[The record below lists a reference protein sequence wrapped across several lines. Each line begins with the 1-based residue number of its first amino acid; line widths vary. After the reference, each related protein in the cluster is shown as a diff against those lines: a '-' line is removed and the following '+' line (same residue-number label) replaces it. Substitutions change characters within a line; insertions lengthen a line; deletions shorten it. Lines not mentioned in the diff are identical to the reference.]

1 MAGRLPM
8 GTPLHMENENDPMVD
23 TILADDFTA
32 RDEPLAL
39 FQEWYEAATLSEP
52 SDPNAMSL
60 ATVDASG
67 MPNVRMV
74 LLKDLDGRGLTF
86 YTNLE
91 SGKGIELLATPKA
104 AACFHWKSLRRQI
117 RFRGP
122 VERVADEE
130 ADQYFATRPRQSRI
144 GAWASAQ
151 SRPLE
156 SRFAL
161 EKAVAKNAARFALGD
176 VPRPAHWSGFR
187 ILPVSIEFWYD
198 RPFRLHDRLLFSRAA
213 PGEPWTRAR
222 LYP

>member
-1 MAGRLPM
+1 
-8 GTPLHMENENDPMVD
+8 MENENDPMVD

-91 SGKGIELLATPKA
+91 SGKGIELLATPRA

-213 PGEPWTRAR
+213 PGGPWTRAR

>member
-1 MAGRLPM
+1 MPARLPVGM
-8 GTPLHMENENDPMVD
+8 PLHMENDTMVD
-23 TILADDFTA
+23 PVLADDFTQ

-39 FQEWYEAATLSEP
+39 FQEWYAAATLSEP
-52 SDPNAMSL
+52 NDPNAMGL

-67 MPNVRMV
+67 MPNLRMV
-74 LLKDLDGRGLTF
+74 LLKDLDPRGLTF

-91 SGKGIELLATPKA
+91 SAKGVELLATPKA

-117 RFRGP
+117 RFRGT
-122 VERVADEE
+122 VEPVADEE
-130 ADQYFATRPRQSRI
+130 ADQYFVTRPRQSRI

-176 VPRPAHWSGFR
+176 VPRPVHWSGFR
-187 ILPVSIEFWYD
+187 ILPVSIEFWHD
-198 RPFRLHDRLLFSRAA
+198 RPFRLHDRLLFSRSA

>member
-1 MAGRLPM
+1 LPM
-8 GTPLHMENENDPMVD
+8 GMPLHMENDTMVD
-23 TILADDFTA
+23 PVLADDFTQ

-52 SDPNAMSL
+52 NDPNAMGL

-67 MPNVRMV
+67 MPNLRMV
-74 LLKDLDGRGLTF
+74 LLKDLDPRGLTF

-91 SGKGIELLATPKA
+91 SAKGLELLATPKA

-117 RFRGP
+117 RFRGI
-122 VERVADEE
+122 VEPVADEE
-130 ADQYFATRPRQSRI
+130 ADRYFATRPRQSRI

-176 VPRPAHWSGFR
+176 VPRPVHWSGFR
-187 ILPVSIEFWYD
+187 ILPVSIEFWHD
-198 RPFRLHDRLLFSRAA
+198 RPFRLHDRLLFSRSA
-213 PGEPWTRAR
+213 PGQPWTRAR

>member
-1 MAGRLPM
+1 M
-8 GTPLHMENENDPMVD
+8 PLHMENDTMVD
-23 TILADDFTA
+23 PVLATDFTQ

-39 FQEWYEAATLSEP
+39 FQEWYAAATLSEP
-52 SDPNAMSL
+52 NDPNAMGL

-67 MPNVRMV
+67 MPNLRMV
-74 LLKDLDGRGLTF
+74 LLKDLDPRGLTF

-91 SGKGIELLATPKA
+91 SAKGVELLATPKA

-117 RFRGP
+117 RFRGS
-122 VERVADEE
+122 VEPVADEE
-130 ADQYFATRPRQSRI
+130 ADQYFVTRPRQSRI

-176 VPRPAHWSGFR
+176 VPRPVHWSGFR
-187 ILPVSIEFWYD
+187 ILPVSIEFWHD
-198 RPFRLHDRLLFSRAA
+198 RPFRLHDRLLFSRSA

>member
-1 MAGRLPM
+1 
-8 GTPLHMENENDPMVD
+8 MVD
-23 TILADDFTA
+23 PVLADDFTQ

-39 FQEWYEAATLSEP
+39 FQEWYAAATLSEP
-52 SDPNAMSL
+52 NDPNAMGL

-67 MPNVRMV
+67 MPNLRMV
-74 LLKDLDGRGLTF
+74 LLKDLDPRGLTF

-91 SGKGIELLATPKA
+91 SAKGVELLATPKA

-117 RFRGP
+117 RFRGT
-122 VERVADEE
+122 VEPVADEE
-130 ADQYFATRPRQSRI
+130 ADQYFVTRPRQSRI

-161 EKAVAKNAARFALGD
+161 ERAVAKNAARFALGD
-176 VPRPAHWSGFR
+176 VPRPVHWSGFR
-187 ILPVSIEFWYD
+187 ILPVSIEFWHD
-198 RPFRLHDRLLFSRAA
+198 RPFRLHDRLLFSRSA

>member
-1 MAGRLPM
+1 
-8 GTPLHMENENDPMVD
+8 MENKNDTMADPV
-23 TILADDFTA
+23 LAEDFTA

-52 SDPNAMSL
+52 NDPNAMSL

-67 MPNVRMV
+67 MPDVRMV
-74 LLKDLDGRGLTF
+74 LLKDLDPRGLAF

-91 SGKGIELLATPKA
+91 SAKGVELLATPKA

-187 ILPVSIEFWYD
+187 ILPVSIEFWHD

-213 PGEPWTRAR
+213 TG
-222 LYP
+222 

>member
-1 MAGRLPM
+1 
-8 GTPLHMENENDPMVD
+8 MENDTMVD
-23 TILADDFTA
+23 PILADDFTA

-39 FQEWYEAATLSEP
+39 FQEWYEAATLTEP
-52 SDPNAMSL
+52 NDPNAMSL

-67 MPNVRMV
+67 MPNLRMV
-74 LLKDLDGRGLTF
+74 LLKDLDPRGLTF

-91 SGKGIELLATPKA
+91 SAKGVELLAVPKA

-122 VERVADEE
+122 VERVAEEE

-176 VPRPAHWSGFR
+176 VPRPAYWSGFR
-187 ILPVSIEFWYD
+187 ILPVSIEFWHD

-213 PGEPWTRAR
+213 PGEPWTRVG

>member
-1 MAGRLPM
+1 MPARLPVEM
-8 GTPLHMENENDPMVD
+8 PLHMENDTMVD
-23 TILADDFTA
+23 PVLADDFTQ

-39 FQEWYEAATLSEP
+39 FQEWYAAATLSEP
-52 SDPNAMSL
+52 NDPNAMGL

-67 MPNVRMV
+67 MPNLRMV
-74 LLKDLDGRGLTF
+74 LLKDLDPRGLTF

-91 SGKGIELLATPKA
+91 SAKGVELLATPKA

-117 RFRGP
+117 RFRGT
-122 VERVADEE
+122 VEPVADEE
-130 ADQYFATRPRQSRI
+130 ADQYFVTRPRQSRI

-176 VPRPAHWSGFR
+176 VPRPVHWSGFR
-187 ILPVSIEFWYD
+187 ILPVSIEFWHD
-198 RPFRLHDRLLFSRAA
+198 RPFRLHDRLLFSRSA

>member
-1 MAGRLPM
+1 M
-8 GTPLHMENENDPMVD
+8 HMENENDPMVD

-74 LLKDLDGRGLTF
+74 LLKDLDGCGLTF

-91 SGKGIELLATPKA
+91 SAKGIELLATPKA

-122 VERVADEE
+122 VESVTDEE

-176 VPRPAHWSGFR
+176 VPRPVHWSGFR

>member
-1 MAGRLPM
+1 
-8 GTPLHMENENDPMVD
+8 MEKPTMVD
-23 TILADDFTA
+23 TVLADDFTA

-39 FQEWYEAATLSEP
+39 FQEWYEAAKLSEP

-60 ATVDASG
+60 STVDTTG

-74 LLKDLDGRGLTF
+74 LLKDLDRRGFTF

-91 SGKGIELLATPKA
+91 STKGIELLATPRA
-104 AACFHWKSLRRQI
+104 AACLHWKSLRRQI
-117 RFRGP
+117 RIRGP
-122 VERVADEE
+122 VERVADGE

-161 EKAVAKNAARFALGD
+161 EKAVAKHAARFALGD

-187 ILPVSIEFWYD
+187 ILPVSIEFWHD

-213 PGEPWTRAR
+213 PGEPWTRTR

>member
-1 MAGRLPM
+1 
-8 GTPLHMENENDPMVD
+8 MEKDTMVD
-23 TILADDFTA
+23 PVLVDDFTA

-39 FQEWYEAATLSEP
+39 FQEWYEAAKLSEP

-60 ATVDASG
+60 STVDTSG

-74 LLKDLDGRGLTF
+74 LLKDLDRRGFTF

-91 SGKGIELLATPKA
+91 SAKGIELLATPKA

-117 RFRGP
+117 RIRGP
-122 VERVADEE
+122 VERVADGE

-161 EKAVAKNAARFALGD
+161 EKAVAKHAARFALGD
-176 VPRPAHWSGFR
+176 VPRPDHWSGFR
-187 ILPVSIEFWYD
+187 ILPVSIEFWHD
-198 RPFRLHDRLLFSRAA
+198 RPFRLHDRLLFSRVA
-213 PGEPWTRAR
+213 PGEPWTRTR

>member
-1 MAGRLPM
+1 M
-8 GTPLHMENENDPMVD
+8 GNASSMENDTMVD
-23 TILADDFTA
+23 PILADDFTA

-39 FQEWYEAATLSEP
+39 FQEWYEAATLTEP
-52 SDPNAMSL
+52 NDPNAMSL

-67 MPNVRMV
+67 MPNLRMV
-74 LLKDLDGRGLTF
+74 LLKDLDPRGLTF

-91 SGKGIELLATPKA
+91 SAKGVELLAVPKA

-122 VERVADEE
+122 VERVAEEE

-176 VPRPAHWSGFR
+176 VPRPAYWSGFR
-187 ILPVSIEFWYD
+187 ILPVSIEFWHD

-213 PGEPWTRAR
+213 PGEPWTRVG